1 MSGRRCILQFSKV
14 QYNGGMLMDEEKR
27 QGKTGELAEED
38 LDQVSGGAFWYDAI
52 HVMGS
57 IRKKKGDDSTVSAE
71 VSAEKQIS
79 EPDPLS
85 GLAQGAEEV
94 RKRLDRFAK

>member
-1 MSGRRCILQFSKV
+1 
-14 QYNGGMLMDEEKR
+14 MDEEKR
-27 QGKTGELAEED
+27 QVKPGELTEED
-38 LDQVSGGAFWYDAI
+38 PGGAFWYDAI

-57 IRKKKGDDSTVSAE
+57 IRKKKGEDITVSAE

-85 GLAQGAEEV
+85 GLAKGAEEV